1 MKAQTEGKV
10 PMKWIRALIGLPLI
24 ASVIVIVFAT
34 GAMAANKTVT
44 VVLSE
49 EPDVIDPCE
58 STRSNVGRIVKQN
71 ITETLTLI
79 NPADGS
85 ITPRLAT
92 AWKQTGKLDWQI
104 SLRKGVK
111 FHDGSDFN
119 AKSAKKAIERTLN
132 PKSDCEIR
140 LKMFGDVKMSVE
152 VVDDYTISIKTEKPQ
167 PIMPTM
173 LGTMVITGPNMQPLK
188 GDRNPVGTG
197 SYKFVK
203 WTPGQEVVLERFDGY
218 WGEKPQVEGV
228 RYIFRSESAVRAAMV
243 KAGEADIAPNIALQ
257 DATDKNMDFG
267 YFNSETTRLRIDM
280 TRPPLD
286 DIRVRKALN
295 YAIDRNAMIGT
306 IFSEDVVPMT
316 NLVVPSIKGHNPN
329 LKVWPYDL
337 AKAKKLL
344 AEAKADGIKVDTEI
358 LMLGRLGIYPNAT
371 EAMETMHAMLTEA
384 GFNVKLKMVEVSQWV
399 DIYTKPYAEDR
410 GPVLQQGQH
419 DNNNGDPVFSVFFKY
434 ACEGPQSTTCDKQV
448 DEGIKAASATPA
460 GPERAKLWQEVFRR
474 LHQDIIPD
482 VQMFHMI
489 GYSRV
494 NPRID
499 FTPSISTNSEL
510 HIEDVKFK

>member
-1 MKAQTEGKV
+1 
-10 PMKWIRALIGLPLI
+10 MKWTKVLFGLPLV
-24 ASVIVIVFAT
+24 ASTIVIMVAT
-34 GAMAANKTVT
+34 GAMAANRTVT

-79 NPADGS
+79 NPVDGS

-92 AWKQTGKLDWQI
+92 AWKQTGKLDWRI

-119 AKSAKKAIERTLN
+119 AKSVKKAIERTLN

-140 LKMFGDVKMSVE
+140 LKMFGNVKLSMKVI
-152 VVDDYTISIKTEKPQ
+152 DDFTLTLTTAVPQ
-167 PIMPTM
+167 PILPTM
-173 LGTMVITGPNMQPLK
+173 LGTMIITGPNMQPLK

-197 SYKFVK
+197 PYKFVK

-218 WGEKPQVEGV
+218 WGKKPQAERV

-257 DATDKNMDFG
+257 DATDNKMDIG

-280 TRPPLD
+280 TRAPLD

-295 YAIDRNAMIGT
+295 YAIDRKALIGS

-316 NLVVPSIKGHNPN
+316 NLVVPSIKGHNPD

-344 AEAKADGIKVDTEI
+344 AEAKADGVKVDTEI

-371 EAMETMHAMLTEA
+371 EAMEAMHAMLTEA

-399 DIYTKPYAEDR
+399 DIYTRPYAEDR

-448 DEGIKAASATPA
+448 DDGMKAASATPA

-474 LHQDIIPD
+474 LHQDIVPD